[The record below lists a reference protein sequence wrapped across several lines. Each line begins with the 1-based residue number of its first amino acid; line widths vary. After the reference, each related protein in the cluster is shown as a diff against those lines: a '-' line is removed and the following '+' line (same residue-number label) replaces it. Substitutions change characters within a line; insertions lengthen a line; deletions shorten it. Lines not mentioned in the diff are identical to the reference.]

1 MGVTYFKLI
10 PEKKYEGDVT
20 LNGSLRGED
29 MDANFYFLRGYDINT
44 IGFDDDHKLVLTRL
58 DGSIVNDPVD
68 IAGELGVT
76 DIHFDPSTGTLTLD
90 TADGRHLET
99 TGFISIE
106 NNLKVATDG
115 TLNGSGNFNDPLR
128 IATTEKTGTYSAADE
143 YRDLTNGSDTTLTV
157 EIAERDS
164 IPTGYRIVT
173 KENVSELG
181 RLYNLAE
188 MRQMQTVLSNDSSEW
203 RVPSKA
209 DWNKLLDYV
218 EAEAWAKNCE
228 PGETPTHESNESSI
242 DLGKYAGKM
251 LKARKMWNN
260 ATPDAIGVDKYEF
273 SVLPVGYILKTNQ
286 AGTSGDGDVIDYLY
300 KSAGFWCDAPIS
312 NDSFAKFF
320 DDDKA
325 TVSQSVE
332 GPDTKLSIR
341 LVKDYDGTNQEPCEY
356 IPTIGMTVFTKQ
368 IGDQIW
374 TDMNVSSSIFGGVYP
389 AEWDTIAGD
398 VTTDVVFLINEWDGE
413 TWIKSRLTV
422 GNSIVMKT
430 YDDPN
435 YPEPLEYHEYR
446 VTINKE
452 TGEENFE
459 DTVGLLEKEID
470 EELDSIG
477 RIVVEANNKCDALEQ
492 IVGDGVSGKTLSEAV
507 VEAESTIEEFRSQL
521 GDMDEQVNAKIT
533 TLDNKVDRLDGRVTD
548 LESASGDLNTA
559 INDEKLARI
568 EAVNELNSIIGNGFS
583 SDADSTVTDKV
594 RIINETLSNHA
605 ATIQD
610 VSNSVSNEAISRST
624 ADNALQAQIT
634 KNKVTSANG
643 TINVN
648 TGSTEG
654 TDISVNID
662 GLTLKTDTGGLIKVA
677 DFGIVKVEQ
686 PSGSTIACSYKLCY
700 NGSDEALGTT
710 IDIYRD
716 ALIDDVKI
724 YDTNAWVDGA
734 GHLQPGSSNPN
745 GMGTGEPALCFLFI
759 RADGKKE
766 PLCIE
771 LTTFL
776 EENEFANGLQVI
788 DHVVSVKI
796 SRLDE
801 GFLKVDET
809 GIYTSG
815 ITGTVNTMISSA
827 VESEASARTTA
838 DEAIQTLI
846 TTETQLREYAVN
858 AEHEAMLAAVSAETS
873 AREAAISGEV
883 SARDAAIAVETG
895 ARELA
900 DTQLA
905 NSIEVE
911 ALAREDAD
919 TTLGQNLEAVNS
931 ALTQRIVDLEAEV
944 ERLNN
949 LITALTNT
957 EAFNNAVKEVMLTT
971 LTGWPQQIELK
982 KYDAYDNEVN
992 TVADVAKV
1000 KIKFAHDAQFI
1011 ADV

>member
-106 NNLKVATDG
+106 NNLKVATDS

-143 YRDLTNGSDTTLTV
+143 YRDLTSGSDTTLTV

-188 MRQMQTVLSNDSSEW
+188 MRQMQTVLANDSSEW

-209 DWNKLLDYV
+209 DWNKLLDHV

-228 PGETPTHESNESSI
+228 PGEPPTHESNESSI

-251 LKARKMWNN
+251 LKERKMWNN

-341 LVKDYDGTNQEPCEY
+341 LVKDYDGTNKLECEY
-356 IPTIGMTVFTKQ
+356 IPTIGMTVFTRQ

-413 TWIKSRLTV
+413 NWIKSRLTV

-492 IVGDGVSGKTLSEAV
+492 IVGDGISGKTLSEAV
-507 VEAESTIEEFRSQL
+507 VDAESTIEEFRSQL

-605 ATIQD
+605 ATIQG

-662 GLTLKTDTGGLIKVA
+662 GLTLKTDTGGLISTNLEIVEVTPTDSSVA
-677 DFGIVKVEQ
+677 H
-686 PSGSTIACSYKLCY
+686 SYQLRYK
-700 NGSDEALGTT
+700 NGTDALGKT
-710 IDIYRD
+710 INITKDNFIK
-716 ALIDDVKI
+716 DVRI
-724 YDTNAWVDGA
+724 SNMTATVDE
-734 GHLQPGSSNPN
+734 N
-745 GMGTGEPALCFLFI
+745 GIIHDGPTSDPALVFSFI
-759 RADGKKE
+759 NMDGTYRVV
-766 PLCIE
+766 PIN

-776 EENEFANGLQVI
+776 VENEFSNGLIVNN
-788 DHVVSVKI
+788 HVVSVKV
-796 SRLDE
+796 SALDP
-801 GFLKVDET
+801 GFLQVNESGVYTT
-809 GIYTSG
+809 GITAA
-815 ITGTVNTMISSA
+815 INTA
-827 VESEASARTTA
+827 VDNEASARTTA

-883 SARDAAIAVETG
+883 TARDAAIAVEAG

-911 ALAREDAD
+911 TLAREDAD

-931 ALTQRIVDLEAEV
+931 ALTQRIVALEAEV
-944 ERLNN
+944 ARLNN

>member
-1 MGVTYFKLI
+1 
-10 PEKKYEGDVT
+10 
-20 LNGSLRGED
+20 
-29 MDANFYFLRGYDINT
+29 
-44 IGFDDDHKLVLTRL
+44 
-58 DGSIVNDPVD
+58 
-68 IAGELGVT
+68 
-76 DIHFDPSTGTLTLD
+76 
-90 TADGRHLET
+90 
-99 TGFISIE
+99 
-106 NNLKVATDG
+106 
-115 TLNGSGNFNDPLR
+115 
-128 IATTEKTGTYSAADE
+128 
-143 YRDLTNGSDTTLTV
+143 
-157 EIAERDS
+157 
-164 IPTGYRIVT
+164 
-173 KENVSELG
+173 
-181 RLYNLAE
+181 
-188 MRQMQTVLSNDSSEW
+188 MRQMQTVLANDSSEW

-209 DWNKLLDYV
+209 DWNKLLDHV

-228 PGETPTHESNESSI
+228 PGEPPTHESNESSI

-251 LKARKMWNN
+251 LKERKMWNN

-341 LVKDYDGTNQEPCEY
+341 LVKDYDGTNKLECEY
-356 IPTIGMTVFTKQ
+356 IPTIGMTVFTRQ

-413 TWIKSRLTV
+413 NWIKSRLTV

-492 IVGDGVSGKTLSEAV
+492 IVGDGISGKTLSEAV
-507 VEAESTIEEFRSQL
+507 VDAESTIEEFRSQL

-605 ATIQD
+605 ATIQG

-662 GLTLKTDTGGLIKVA
+662 GLTLKTDTGGLISTNLEIVEVTPTDSSVA
-677 DFGIVKVEQ
+677 H
-686 PSGSTIACSYKLCY
+686 SYQLRYK
-700 NGSDEALGTT
+700 NGTDALGKT
-710 IDIYRD
+710 INITKDNFIK
-716 ALIDDVKI
+716 DVRI
-724 YDTNAWVDGA
+724 SNMTATVDE
-734 GHLQPGSSNPN
+734 N
-745 GMGTGEPALCFLFI
+745 GIIHDGPTSDPALVFSFI
-759 RADGKKE
+759 NMDGTYRVV
-766 PLCIE
+766 PIN

-776 EENEFANGLQVI
+776 VENEFSNGLIVNN
-788 DHVVSVKI
+788 HVVSVKV
-796 SRLDE
+796 SALDP
-801 GFLKVDET
+801 GFLQVNESGVYTT
-809 GIYTSG
+809 GITAA
-815 ITGTVNTMISSA
+815 INTA
-827 VESEASARTTA
+827 VDNEASARTTA

-883 SARDAAIAVETG
+883 TARDAAIAVEAG

-911 ALAREDAD
+911 TLAREDAD

-931 ALTQRIVDLEAEV
+931 ALTQRIVALEAEV
-944 ERLNN
+944 ARLNN